1 MASKPMLNFEQI
13 VANPQLLKLAEKQLL
28 KSLEEHPEDTE
39 TLWQLAET
47 YRKQGQLDKAA
58 VLYQRLSGLLIP
70 SGQSGLSGT
79 SEQNQLAKDLYAIMN
94 GEPENF
100 VGQDKC
106 YPVPFVLKC
115 DYLTQTELSTLRE
128 YIQNEAWDNSRRSE
142 VGNGEYNEHIRQSF
156 DLPLPKWLKQKMLN
170 DITISLP
177 ELSNALQIPDVD
189 FGRIDLFLRGYGNGQ
204 FFSIHTDK
212 LPKICRHLSMTYFF
226 YFEPQ
231 QFTGGDLLIF
241 DTHLSQG
248 DKREFSEG
256 FTRLKATQN
265 TLAIFPSAS
274 YHAVSTVNTSTDN
287 RTDYRY
293 AINAHVWEK
302 SSDD

>member
-1 MASKPMLNFEQI
+1 MASKPKLNFEQI
-13 VANPQLLKLAEKQLL
+13 VANPQILKLAEKQLL
-28 KSLEEHPEDTE
+28 KSLEARPDDSE

-47 YRKQGQLDKAA
+47 YRKQGLLDKAA
-58 VLYQRLSGLLIP
+58 LLYQRLS
-70 SGQSGLSGT
+70 
-79 SEQNQLAKDLYAIMN
+79 EQNPLAKDLYAIMN

-106 YPVPFVLKC
+106 YPVPFVLKY
-115 DYLTQTELSTLRE
+115 DYLTPTELSTLRD
-128 YIQNEAWDNSRRSE
+128 YIQNEAWDNSCRSE
-142 VGNGEYNEHIRQSF
+142 VGNGEYDENIRQSF

-170 DITISLP
+170 DISNNLP
-177 ELSNALQIPDVD
+177 KLSNALQIPDVD
-189 FGRIDLFLRGYGNGQ
+189 FERIDLFLRGYGNGQ

-212 LPKICRHLSMTYFF
+212 LPNICRHLSMTYFF

-241 DTHLSQG
+241 DTHLSQE
-248 DKREFSEG
+248 DKREFSES

-274 YHAVSTVNTSTDN
+274 YHAVSTVKTLADN
-287 RTDYRY
+287 KTAYRY

-302 SSDD
+302 NHKGENIHEKGQ